1 LIPDIFGL
9 EKVMSSSLWGYP
21 VSDPLESSAPLR
33 VDLAGG
39 WTDVH
44 PYPTDFGGEVV
55 NFAIKHRVTIRKL
68 EEGENSDLEFN
79 FPVPRGSGLGT
90 SSAMNVALAALNSPS
105 QLEKPEEI
113 AEQAFVSESQQNR
126 CGRQDHWASAIGGF
140 NHLLFIG
147 DSVERM
153 PFEPM
158 KSSLNWLKKHMV
170 ISYSGISRNSGE
182 IQESVWSRYSNG
194 DERVVQGLHKIRSSA
209 REMAN
214 GLQQDRRDLVVSSLR
229 GVCEGVDMIDPTIH
243 DPFRGVV
250 MHLIE
255 SGSIVAWKAL
265 GAGGGGCSALLC
277 SPNGKEY
284 ATQYIENQGW
294 KILDWDYDEQGVQV
308 I

>member
-1 LIPDIFGL
+1 MP
-9 EKVMSSSLWGYP
+9 
-21 VSDPLESSAPLR
+21 
-33 VDLAGG
+33 
-39 WTDVH
+39 

-55 NFAIKHRVTIRKL
+55 NFAINRRVRVRKR
-68 EEGENSDLEFN
+68 EEAEDSDFEFD

-90 SSAMNVALAALNSPS
+90 SSAVSVALEALNSPG
-105 QLEKPEEI
+105 QLENSDVI
-113 AEQAFVSESQQNR
+113 AEQAFLSESKQNR
-126 CGRQDHWASAIGGF
+126 CGRQDHWASTFGGF

-158 KSSLNWLKKHMV
+158 KSSLNWLKKHLL
-170 ISYSGISRNSGE
+170 IAYSGNSRNSGE
-182 IQESVWSRYSNG
+182 IQESVWSKYSNENEG
-194 DERVVQGLHKIRSSA
+194 VIQGLHKIRSSA

-229 GVCEGVDMIDPTIH
+229 GVCEGVDMINPTIH

-250 MHLIE
+250 MPLIE

-277 SPNGKEY
+277 SPTGKEY
-284 ATQYIENQGW
+284 ATQYVEDEGW
-294 KILDWDYDEQGVQV
+294 QILDWDFDERGVQV
-308 I
+308 IG

>member
-1 LIPDIFGL
+1 MKD
-9 EKVMSSSLWGYP
+9 
-21 VSDPLESSAPLR
+21 
-33 VDLAGG
+33 
-39 WTDVH
+39 
-44 PYPTDFGGEVV
+44 
-55 NFAIKHRVTIRKL
+55 
-68 EEGENSDLEFN
+68 SDLEFD

-90 SSAMNVALAALNSPS
+90 SSAMNVAVAALNSS
-105 QLEKPEEI
+105 GQLEDSGEI
-113 AEQAFVSESQQNR
+113 AEQAFLSESKENR
-126 CGRQDHWASAIGGF
+126 CGRQDHWASTFGGF

-158 KSSLNWLKKHMV
+158 KSSLNWLKKHLV
-170 ISYSGISRNSGE
+170 IAYSGNSRNSGK
-182 IQESVWSRYSNG
+182 IQESVWSSYSNE
-194 DERVVQGLHKIRSSA
+194 DEGVIQGLHKIRSSA

-250 MHLIE
+250 MPLIE

-277 SPNGKEY
+277 SPTGKEY
-284 ATQYIENQGW
+284 ATQYIEDEGW
-294 KILDWDYDEQGVQV
+294 EILDWDFDEQGVQV
-308 I
+308 IG

>member
-1 LIPDIFGL
+1 
-9 EKVMSSSLWGYP
+9 MSSNPSHCT
-21 VSDPLESSAPLR
+21 VSGPSESSAPLR

-39 WTDVH
+39 WTDVP

-55 NFAIKHRVTIRKL
+55 NFAINRRVRVRKR
-68 EEGENSDLEFN
+68 EEVKDSDLEFD

-90 SSAMNVALAALNSPS
+90 SSAMNVAVAALNSPG
-105 QLEKPEEI
+105 QLEDSGEI
-113 AEQAFVSESQQNR
+113 AEQAFLSESKENR
-126 CGRQDHWASAIGGF
+126 CGRQDHWASTFGGF

-158 KSSLNWLKKHMV
+158 KSSLNWLKKHLL
-170 ISYSGISRNSGE
+170 IAYSGNSRNSGK
-182 IQESVWSRYSNG
+182 IQESVWSSYSNE
-194 DERVVQGLHKIRSSA
+194 DEGVIQGLHKIRSSA

-229 GVCEGVDMIDPTIH
+229 GACEGVDKIDPTIH

-250 MHLIE
+250 MPLIE

-277 SPNGKEY
+277 SPTGKEY
-284 ATQYIENQGW
+284 ATQYIEDEGW
-294 KILDWDYDEQGVQV
+294 QILDWDFDEQGVQV
-308 I
+308 IG

>member
-1 LIPDIFGL
+1 
-9 EKVMSSSLWGYP
+9 MSSTPSHYT
-21 VSDPLESSAPLR
+21 VSGPSESSAPLR

-39 WTDVH
+39 WTDVP

-55 NFAIKHRVTIRKL
+55 NFAINQRVKVRRR
-68 EEGENSDLEFN
+68 EEAGDSDLEFH

-90 SSAMNVALAALNSPS
+90 SSAMNVALAALNSSSKFENPD
-105 QLEKPEEI
+105 EI
-113 AEQAFVSESQQNR
+113 SEQAFLSESIENR
-126 CGRQDHWASAIGGF
+126 CGRQDHWASAFGGF

-158 KSSLNWLKKHMV
+158 KSSLNWLKRHLV
-170 ISYSGISRNSGE
+170 IAYSGSSRNSGE
-182 IQESVWSRYSNG
+182 IQESVWSSYSNG
-194 DERVVQGLHKIRSSA
+194 VEEVIQGLQKIRSSA
-209 REMAN
+209 REMAD

-250 MHLIE
+250 MPLIE

-277 SPNGKEY
+277 SPTGKEH
-284 ATQYIENQGW
+284 ATEYIADEGW
-294 KILDWDYDEQGVQV
+294 QILEWDFDEQGVQV
-308 I
+308 IE

>member
-1 LIPDIFGL
+1 
-9 EKVMSSSLWGYP
+9 MSSSLSHCT
-21 VSDPLESSAPLR
+21 VIDPSESSAPLR

-39 WTDVH
+39 WTDVR

-55 NFAIKHRVTIRKL
+55 NFAINRRVRVRKR
-68 EEGENSDLEFN
+68 EEVKDSDLEFD

-90 SSAMNVALAALNSPS
+90 SSAMNVAVAALNSPG
-105 QLEKPEEI
+105 QLEDSGEI
-113 AEQAFVSESQQNR
+113 AEQAFLSESKENR
-126 CGRQDHWASAIGGF
+126 CGRQDHWASTFGGF

-158 KSSLNWLKKHMV
+158 KSSLNWLKKHLL
-170 ISYSGISRNSGE
+170 IAYSGNSRNSGK
-182 IQESVWSRYSNG
+182 IQESVWSSYSNE
-194 DERVVQGLHKIRSSA
+194 DERVIQGLHKIRSSA

-243 DPFRGVV
+243 DPFRGIVTS
-250 MHLIE
+250 LIE

-277 SPNGKEY
+277 SPTGKGY
-284 ATQYIENQGW
+284 ATQYIENEGW
-294 KILDWDYDEQGVQV
+294 QILDWDFEEHGVQV
-308 I
+308 NG

>member
-1 LIPDIFGL
+1 
-9 EKVMSSSLWGYP
+9 MSSSLCHCS
-21 VSDPLESSAPLR
+21 VSAAAESSAPLR

-39 WTDVH
+39 WTDVP

-55 NFAIKHRVTIRKL
+55 NFAIKHRVRVRKSEN
-68 EEGENSDLEFN
+68 EEDSDLEFD
-79 FPVPRGSGLGT
+79 FPVSRGSGLGS
-90 SSAMNVALAALNSPS
+90 SSAMNVALAALKSPS
-105 QLEKPEEI
+105 LLENPEEL
-113 AEQAFVSESQQNR
+113 AEQAFLSESKQNR
-126 CGRQDHWASAIGGF
+126 CGRQDHWASALGGF

-147 DSVERM
+147 NSVEVM

-158 KSSLNWLKKHMV
+158 NSSLNWLKKHLI

-194 DERVVQGLHKIRSSA
+194 DDRVIQGLQKIRSSA

-229 GVCEGVDMIDPTIH
+229 EVCDGVDMIDPIIH

-250 MHLIE
+250 LPLID

-277 SPNGKEY
+277 SPTGKEY
-284 ATQYIENQGW
+284 ATQVIENEGW
-294 KILDWDYDEQGVQV
+294 QILDWDYDEHGVQV
-308 I
+308 IG

>member
-1 LIPDIFGL
+1 
-9 EKVMSSSLWGYP
+9 MSSTPSHYT
-21 VSDPLESSAPLR
+21 VSGPSESSAPIR

-39 WTDVH
+39 WTDVP

-55 NFAIKHRVTIRKL
+55 NFAINQRVKVRRR
-68 EEGENSDLEFN
+68 EEAGDSDLEFH

-90 SSAMNVALAALNSPS
+90 SSAMNVALAALNSSSKFENPD
-105 QLEKPEEI
+105 EI
-113 AEQAFVSESQQNR
+113 SEQAFLSESKENR
-126 CGRQDHWASAIGGF
+126 CGRQDHWASAFGGF

-158 KSSLNWLKKHMV
+158 KSSLNWLKRHLV
-170 ISYSGISRNSGE
+170 IAYSGSSRNSGE
-182 IQESVWSRYSNG
+182 IQESVWSSYSNG
-194 DERVVQGLHKIRSSA
+194 VEEVIQGLHKIRSSA
-209 REMAN
+209 REMAD

-229 GVCEGVDMIDPTIH
+229 RVCEGVDMIDPAIH

-250 MHLIE
+250 MPLIE

-277 SPNGKEY
+277 SPTGKEH
-284 ATQYIENQGW
+284 ATEYIADEGW
-294 KILDWDYDEQGVQV
+294 QILDWDFDEQGVQV
-308 I
+308 IE

>member
-1 LIPDIFGL
+1 
-9 EKVMSSSLWGYP
+9 MSSSPSHCP
-21 VSDPLESSAPLR
+21 VSGPSESSAPLR

-39 WTDVH
+39 WTDVP

-55 NFAIKHRVTIRKL
+55 NFAINRRVRVRKR
-68 EEGENSDLEFN
+68 EEAEDSDFEFD

-90 SSAMNVALAALNSPS
+90 SSAVSVALEALNSPG
-105 QLEKPEEI
+105 QLENSDVI
-113 AEQAFVSESQQNR
+113 AEQAFLSESKQNR
-126 CGRQDHWASAIGGF
+126 CGRQDHWASTFGGF

-158 KSSLNWLKKHMV
+158 KSSLNWLKKHLL
-170 ISYSGISRNSGE
+170 IAYSGNSRNSGE
-182 IQESVWSRYSNG
+182 IQESVWSKYSNENEG
-194 DERVVQGLHKIRSSA
+194 VIQGLHKIRSSA

-229 GVCEGVDMIDPTIH
+229 GVCEGVDMINPTIH

-250 MHLIE
+250 MPLIE

-277 SPNGKEY
+277 SPTGKEY
-284 ATQYIENQGW
+284 ATQYVEDEGW
-294 KILDWDYDEQGVQV
+294 QILDWDFDERGVQV
-308 I
+308 IG

>member
-1 LIPDIFGL
+1 
-9 EKVMSSSLWGYP
+9 MSGPS
-21 VSDPLESSAPLR
+21 ESSAPLR

-39 WTDVH
+39 WTDVP

-55 NFAIKHRVTIRKL
+55 NFAINQRVKVRRR
-68 EEGENSDLEFN
+68 EGAGDSDLEFH

-90 SSAMNVALAALNSPS
+90 SSAMNVALAALNSSSKFENPD
-105 QLEKPEEI
+105 EI
-113 AEQAFVSESQQNR
+113 SEQAFLSESIENR
-126 CGRQDHWASAIGGF
+126 CGRQDHWASAFGGF
-140 NHLLFIG
+140 NHLLFVG

-158 KSSLNWLKKHMV
+158 KSSLNWLKRHLV
-170 ISYSGISRNSGE
+170 IAYSGSSRNSGE
-182 IQESVWSRYSNG
+182 IQESVWSSYSNG
-194 DERVVQGLHKIRSSA
+194 VEEVIQGLQKIRSSA
-209 REMAN
+209 REMAD

-250 MHLIE
+250 MPLIE

-277 SPNGKEY
+277 SPTGKEH
-284 ATQYIENQGW
+284 ATEYIADEGW
-294 KILDWDYDEQGVQV
+294 QILEWDFDEQGVQV
-308 I
+308 IE

>member
-1 LIPDIFGL
+1 MP
-9 EKVMSSSLWGYP
+9 
-21 VSDPLESSAPLR
+21 
-33 VDLAGG
+33 
-39 WTDVH
+39 
-44 PYPTDFGGEVV
+44 PYPADFGGEVV
-55 NFAIKHRVTIRKL
+55 NFAINRRVRVRKR
-68 EEGENSDLEFN
+68 EEVKDSDLEFD

-90 SSAMNVALAALNSPS
+90 SSAMNVAVAALNSPG
-105 QLEKPEEI
+105 QLEDSGEI
-113 AEQAFVSESQQNR
+113 AEQAFLSESKENR
-126 CGRQDHWASAIGGF
+126 CGRQDHWASTFGGF

-158 KSSLNWLKKHMV
+158 KSSLNWLKKHLL
-170 ISYSGISRNSGE
+170 IAYSGNSRNSGK
-182 IQESVWSRYSNG
+182 IQESVWSSYSNE
-194 DERVVQGLHKIRSSA
+194 DEGVIQGLHKIRSSA

-250 MHLIE
+250 MPLIE

-277 SPNGKEY
+277 SPTGKEY
-284 ATQYIENQGW
+284 ATQYIEDEGW
-294 KILDWDYDEQGVQV
+294 QILDWDFDEQGVQV
-308 I
+308 IG